1 MRYQKEMWKSKFN
14 SSGIETGKSKHQN
27 QLFQEISEWLF
38 QPPALNIYWKK
49 WKVNYRASMVNF
61 SSVLFVEQK
70 VHSFQHF
77 PSAFLWLKSES
88 SASFFLSF
96 TCIRHHAKTICL
108 AFPECFSWM
117 KIQLYLMNRHKL
129 GKINLKKNSLQC
141 IHTCC
146 FGVKVRMC
154 VVEAVLQKKTWG
166 AYKLIHFY

>member
-1 MRYQKEMWKSKFN
+1 MSYLWSKKFILFN
-14 SSGIETGKSKHQN
+14 I
-27 QLFQEISEWLF
+27 
-38 QPPALNIYWKK
+38 
-49 WKVNYRASMVNF
+49 
-61 SSVLFVEQK
+61 
-70 VHSFQHF
+70 F

-88 SASFFLSF
+88 SASFFLSC
-96 TCIRHHAKTICL
+96 TCIQHHSKTICL

-154 VVEAVLQKKTWG
+154 VVEAVLQKKLEGHINWFIFTKVSDLLYVLTFQGIMPKILLPNSQISYFPWS
-166 AYKLIHFY
+166 LIKRFQRGD

>member
-77 PSAFLWLKSES
+77 SQRLFVAEIREF
-88 SASFFLSF
+88 SFIFSF
-96 TCIRHHAKTICL
+96 MHMHSTSCKNNL
-108 AFPECFSWM
+108 FSFSWM
-117 KIQLYLMNRHKL
+117 LFLNE
-129 GKINLKKNSLQC
+129 NSALLDESSQ
-141 IHTCC
+141 T
-146 FGVKVRMC
+146 R
-154 VVEAVLQKKTWG
+154 QD
-166 AYKLIHFY
+166 